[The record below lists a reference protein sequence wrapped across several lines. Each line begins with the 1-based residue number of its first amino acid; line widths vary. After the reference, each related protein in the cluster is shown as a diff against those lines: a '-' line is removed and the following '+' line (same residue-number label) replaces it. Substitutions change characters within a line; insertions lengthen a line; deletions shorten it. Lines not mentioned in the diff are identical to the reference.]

1 MERSRTYKPSRGF
14 LDKVNGQAGMPALP
28 HCLIQG
34 KFGQLE
40 RNKSPS
46 YRRNTDEGLILEG
59 AEGFQRHL
67 GDQRF
72 LPIFREQEAPSAQ
85 PFLYQTTRKR
95 LIRGQSYRL
104 HGNRLA

>member
-67 GDQRF
+67 GDQRSF
-72 LPIFREQEAPSAQ
+72 PS
-85 PFLYQTTRKR
+85 LGSKR
-95 LIRGQSYRL
+95 PPRLNHFSIRP
-104 HGNRLA
+104 LANA